1 MKVLFKVFSGLL
13 VLILIVIVAFALTFN
28 PNEYKKEIVAL
39 FNENTGRQISIPGD
53 ISLSLIPWIGLEL
66 GKINISNAKGF
77 AKKPF
82 AEMTHLQVR
91 AKLWP
96 LFQQRLEADT
106 LVIEGLSLNLAINKH
121 GISNWQDFLQNKK
134 VNTSAAKTTKKESAP
149 DETNHLLAAF
159 AINGI
164 KINRSQFTFHDQQHN
179 QKTSINNIY
188 LELGQLKPNSAIP
201 FSSKF
206 EVQKAD
212 LLANININNT
222 ISFSPDFKQFSF
234 KDLKL
239 NSKIKLAAIKKEQE
253 IELTSKLISLN
264 LNSQMVKSEN
274 LMLSANN
281 AKLIGNV
288 EAKNISENPHV
299 TAQLHI
305 ETLNPQ
311 NIIKDF
317 NIALPKMADDKAL
330 TKFNAKFNLSAST
343 TKIDLS
349 NIDITLDDSLLKG
362 NAAIIPNSTS
372 TVNLNINKI
381 NFDRYL
387 PKPSTIDNKDNTK
400 PTQPAALE
408 AALIPVALL
417 TQVQLET
424 DIIINSF
431 QIKKTHWENLQLVA
445 KANKGIVNLNP
456 IKLQGYGSTINS
468 NINIKATE
476 KNASLSLKLN
486 IKDIKSGELL
496 KDFMEVKKLQ
506 GLTSINANI
515 TSKGIK
521 LSQLKQNL
529 NGTGDFKLK
538 EGIIKGFDLEY
549 EIDKLQAK
557 VKGKAAPVT
566 PSPLQ
571 TKFTNLSASVVIK
584 NGIVHNKDLRAAT
597 PFTRVTGKGDVNLAN
612 EKLNYVAT
620 VKLTNSRDIKS
631 HTSFEKM
638 NSIPLDVHIRGTF
651 DKPEIKADFNKALK
665 MIANK
670 KLKKQKQKLKQKVD
684 TKKQKNKEKAKKELK
699 KKLSD
704 KLKNLFKF

>member
-1 MKVLFKVFSGLL
+1 MKVLFKIFFGLL

-28 PNEYKKEIVAL
+28 PNEYKKEIITL
-39 FNENTGRQISIPGD
+39 FNENTGRQINIPGD
-53 ISLSLIPWIGLEL
+53 ISLSLFPWIGLEL

-121 GISNWQDFLQNKK
+121 GKSNWQDFLQNKK
-134 VNTSAAKTTKKESAP
+134 VKTTTAKTTTKESAP
-149 DETNHLLAAF
+149 DEASHLLAAF

-164 KINRSQFTFHDQQHN
+164 KINKSQFTFHDQQHN
-179 QKTSINNIY
+179 QKTSIKNIH
-188 LELGQLKPNSAIP
+188 LELGQLRPNAAIP
-201 FSSKF
+201 FSGQF
-206 EVQKAD
+206 EIQQAD
-212 LLANININNT
+212 LLANID
-222 ISFSPDFKQFSF
+222 ISNHIYFSPDFKQLSF

-239 NSKIKLAAIKKEQE
+239 TSKIKLASIKKAQQFD
-253 IELTSKLISLN
+253 LASKLITLN
-264 LNSQMVKSEN
+264 LKTQIATSKQLTLLANEVKLTVN
-274 LMLSANN
+274 F
-281 AKLIGNV
+281 
-288 EAKNISENPHV
+288 EAKNILKNPFIN
-299 TAQLHI
+299 AQLAI
-305 ETLNPQ
+305 ETLNPRSL
-311 NIIKDF
+311 IKSFDVV
-317 NIALPKMADDKAL
+317 LPSMADDKAL
-330 TKFNAKFNLSAST
+330 TKFNAKLNLVASA
-343 TKIDLS
+343 KKLNLS
-349 NIDITLDDSLLKG
+349 NIDITLDDSQLKG
-362 NAAIIPNSTS
+362 NAVVILPAASSI
-372 TVNLNINKI
+372 NLNINKI

-387 PKPSTIDNKDNTK
+387 PKDIENENKKTK
-400 PTQPAALE
+400 KTKQSAVLE

-417 TQVQLET
+417 TQVDLASN
-424 DIIINSF
+424 IKINAF
-431 QIKKTHWENLQLVA
+431 QIKKTHWKNLQLVA
-445 KANKGIVNLNP
+445 KAKNGVVNLNP

-468 NINIKATE
+468 KINIKAT
-476 KNASLSLKLN
+476 KKDASLSAKLS
-486 IKDIKSGELL
+486 IKDIKSGNLL
-496 KDFMEVKKLQ
+496 KDFMSVKKLQ

-549 EIDKLQAK
+549 EIDKLQSK
-557 VKGKAAPVT
+557 IKGKATPVA

-571 TKFTNLSASVVIK
+571 TKLTNLSASVVIK
-584 NGIVHNKDLRAAT
+584 NGIIHNKDLRAAT
-597 PFTRVTGKGDVNLAN
+597 PFTRVIGKGDINLPN

-620 VKLTNSRDIKS
+620 VKLTDSRDIKS
-631 HTSFEKM
+631 HQSFEKM

-665 MIANK
+665 MTANK
-670 KLKKQKQKLKQKVD
+670 KLEKQKQKLKQKVD
-684 TKKQKNKEKAKKELK
+684 TKKQKTKEKAKKELK
-699 KKLSD
+699 KKLGD